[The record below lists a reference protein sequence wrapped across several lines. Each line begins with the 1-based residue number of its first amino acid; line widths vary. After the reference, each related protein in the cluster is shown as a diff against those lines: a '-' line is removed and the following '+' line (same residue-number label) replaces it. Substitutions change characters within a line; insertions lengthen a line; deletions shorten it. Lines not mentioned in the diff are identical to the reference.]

1 MFGTNVVNEVSNLNN
16 DLDHEVV
23 DLIDADEA
31 ALKLGVELI
40 ETPDTESDICIKLID
55 CENVSES
62 THFSEPDLEL
72 DLIDFR
78 DSSNPEHKLVNF
90 SNLETEFI
98 DFSDTEP
105 ELDYTPKPIDCKN
118 VSKNTNFS
126 EPDIEP
132 DLIAFRESSKPEHK
146 PVKFSKFETD
156 TDPKLGIFFKS
167 FSQLSRVKVA
177 KYNLGIK
184 KVYFYFVFFT
194 LYLFSGAGAKEFKQR
209 IETRWDEERAKTSS
223 PSQTWLI
230 PQPRSNSNSIIK

>member
-31 ALKLGVELI
+31 LKRGLELI

-105 ELDYTPKPIDCKN
+105 ELDHTPKPIDCKN

-126 EPDIEP
+126 KPDIEP

-146 PVKFSKFETD
+146 AVKFSKFETEH
-156 TDPKLGIFFKS
+156 I
-167 FSQLSRVKVA
+167 
-177 KYNLGIK
+177 
-184 KVYFYFVFFT
+184 
-194 LYLFSGAGAKEFKQR
+194 EFLR
-209 IETRWDEERAKTSS
+209 H
-223 PSQTWLI
+223 
-230 PQPRSNSNSIIK
+230 